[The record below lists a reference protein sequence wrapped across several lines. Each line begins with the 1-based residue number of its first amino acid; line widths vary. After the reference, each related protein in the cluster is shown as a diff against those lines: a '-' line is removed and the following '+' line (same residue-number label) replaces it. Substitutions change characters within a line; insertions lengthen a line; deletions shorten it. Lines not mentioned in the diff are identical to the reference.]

1 MSWTADGPA
10 AVGIGSMRLVAVYR
24 RMAHVGF
31 LWGRLH
37 LAWLEAGRLDFR
49 LERVGGA
56 LVLRWARLVVVW
68 GKR

>member
-1 MSWTADGPA
+1 
-10 AVGIGSMRLVAVYR
+10 MRLVAVYR